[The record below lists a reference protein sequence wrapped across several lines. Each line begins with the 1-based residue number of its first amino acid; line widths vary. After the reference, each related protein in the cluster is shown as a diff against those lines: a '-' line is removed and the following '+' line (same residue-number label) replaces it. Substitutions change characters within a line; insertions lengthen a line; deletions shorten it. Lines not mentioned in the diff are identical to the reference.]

1 VLKTIQTAKSLKPKI
16 AVLLT
21 CFNRQSKTLMCLEH
35 LFNIAP
41 NVDVYLVDDNST
53 DGTSEAVKTKFPKV
67 QLIKG
72 NGNLFWNRGM
82 HLAWETAAKNEY
94 DFFIWLNDDV
104 ELYPNCFDELFACSD
119 IKNHLAIISGLIE
132 LKDTGEI
139 IYGGTDNAKRL
150 IHPNGELNPI
160 TNMNGNVVL
169 VPKKVFK
176 VLGNLD
182 PVFHH
187 DLGDV
192 DYGLSANEKN
202 IGVFSTRKS
211 VAAGDRN
218 DICRVRLNNANIL
231 KRFKRLYSPL
241 GSNPRIN
248 FYFRRKHYGLMNAAT
263 YYFFLHFLNIL
274 PDYLNTLIFKQRY
287 I

>member
-1 VLKTIQTAKSLKPKI
+1 
-16 AVLLT
+16 
-21 CFNRQSKTLMCLEH
+21 
-35 LFNIAP
+35 
-41 NVDVYLVDDNST
+41 
-53 DGTSEAVKTKFPKV
+53 
-67 QLIKG
+67 
-72 NGNLFWNRGM
+72 
-82 HLAWETAAKNEY
+82 
-94 DFFIWLNDDV
+94 
-104 ELYPNCFDELFACSD
+104 
-119 IKNHLAIISGLIE
+119 
-132 LKDTGEI
+132 
-139 IYGGTDNAKRL
+139 
-150 IHPNGELNPI
+150 
-160 TNMNGNVVL
+160 MNGNVVL
-169 VPKKVFK
+169 VPKNVFK

-248 FYFRRKHYGLMNAAT
+248 FYFRRKHYGLMNAVT

-274 PDYLNTLIFKQRY
+274 PDYLITLIFKQRY